1 MLRFLLSLIM
11 FSFCL
16 KDQNDETNRTQKH
29 TNCIF
34 EVHRKSTAAKQ
45 RKTSKDT
52 KKQPPIFSYGR
63 LLSLVYHN

>member
-34 EVHRKSTAAKQ
+34 EVHRKSTAE
-45 RKTSKDT
+45 KTEKNIKGH
-52 KKQPPIFSYGR
+52 KKNSR
-63 LLSLVYHN
+63 LYSHTGGCFH

>member
-34 EVHRKSTAAKQ
+34 EAHRKSTAAKQ

-52 KKQPPIFSYGR
+52 KKTAAYILIRAAAFI
-63 LLSLVYHN
+63 SLP

>member
-1 MLRFLLSLIM
+1 M

-34 EVHRKSTAAKQ
+34 EAHRKSTAAKQ

-52 KKQPPIFSYGR
+52 KKTAAYILIRAAAFI
-63 LLSLVYHN
+63 SLP

>member
-16 KDQNDETNRTQKH
+16 KDQDDETNRTQKH

-34 EVHRKSTAAKQ
+34 GAHRKSTA
-45 RKTSKDT
+45 T
-52 KKQPPIFSYGR
+52 K
-63 LLSLVYHN
+63 